1 MPLARAFSL
10 SSILLAA
17 AAFGGLTL
25 GADLS
30 IWMLSLGWAAIALCL
45 AQTLIPPQRAP
56 WLAALRLS
64 PVTWNILLVIA
75 FVAFWIDFL
84 WVSQELLP
92 AGVHF
97 LIVLMVNKL
106 FNLHQR
112 RDFLH
117 LYAVSLM
124 AVLASAAMTVH
135 IWYAPFL
142 LAYLCSGVWT
152 LLLYHLTKER
162 DDRGALT
169 SRTSTGSMQQ
179 IEHIRAR
186 FFWATNVM
194 VAGAVCLT
202 IAIFFIIPRVG
213 IGFLQKG
220 TGDNLRTSGFTEKVD
235 LGVMGSVKQDPS
247 IVMRVELAE
256 GVPPTNGP
264 LYLRGMAYDRYNG
277 TSWTNSLVNR
287 RNLTE
292 KPQGL
297 FTVRADASRS
307 PAPVSPEIE
316 QHILLEA
323 LDISVL
329 FGVPQALTITGDFVT
344 VQSDLMGVMYVPF
357 SPSGRIQYSVRSRA
371 PLVHPADASTTIF
384 HYPEFIRRQYL
395 QLPSLSP
402 AIARLSQDIIR
413 AGRTPHESVLLI
425 KQYLLENYRYSLD
438 MESGRSPHPLEDFLF
453 ARKTG
458 YCEHY
463 ASAMV
468 VMLRSSGIPAR
479 LVTGFLASEWNG
491 FGRYY
496 TVRQRDAHAWVE
508 VYFPNSG
515 WITFDPTPAQAAD
528 STVRWWQS
536 LDSAMDSMRL
546 RWDQF
551 IIQYNAADQLAV
563 IQGVREGGE
572 ALRSRFADG
581 SAIRVKSLMTSIREG
596 LSKVAHA
603 GPGQPIVMVLLIGGG
618 LLLLAVVVKTCGAT
632 RSGRGPHST
641 EQMVAA
647 QWYARMLRLT
657 AARGLHKAPAD
668 TPLEFARHVEEQ
680 WKEGS
685 PHIRRLTQLYC
696 RVRFGQMAISREDRL
711 AAEGLLQ
718 ELGAL
723 KKSRSASEPRL

>member
-25 GADLS
+25 AADLS
-30 IWMLSLGWAAIALCL
+30 VWMLSLGWTALALCL
-45 AQTLIPPQRAP
+45 AQTVVPPPRAP

-64 PVTWNILLVIA
+64 SVTWNILLVIA
-75 FVAFWIDFL
+75 FAAFWIDFL

-92 AGVHF
+92 AGIHF
-97 LIVLMVNKL
+97 LIILMVNKL

-124 AVLASAAMTVH
+124 AVLASAAMTAH

-142 LAYLCSGVWT
+142 LAYLCAGVWT

-162 DDRGALT
+162 DDMAALT
-169 SRTSTGSMQQ
+169 SRFAGTARQQ
-179 IEHIRAR
+179 IEHITGR
-186 FFWATNVM
+186 FFWTTNVM

-202 IAIFFIIPRVG
+202 IGIFFIIPRVG
-213 IGFLQKG
+213 IGFVQKG
-220 TGDNLRTSGFTEKVD
+220 IGDNLRTSGFTEKVD
-235 LGVMGSVKQDPS
+235 LGMMGSVKQDPS

-256 GVPPTNGP
+256 GAPQTNGP
-264 LYLRGMAYDRYNG
+264 LYLRGMTYDRYNG
-277 TSWTNSLVNR
+277 TSWTNNLINR
-287 RNLTE
+287 RSLTE

-297 FTVRADASRS
+297 FTARADAGRS
-307 PAPVSPEIE
+307 PIPASQEVE

-329 FGVPQALTITGDFVT
+329 FAVPQALTIAGDFVT
-344 VQSDLMGVMYVPF
+344 VQSDAAGVLYVPF
-357 SPSGRIQYSVRSRA
+357 PSSGRIQYRVRSRA
-371 PLVHPADASTTIF
+371 PLIHPTDVATAGL
-384 HYPEFIRRQYL
+384 HYPEFIQRQYL
-395 QLPSLSP
+395 QLPALSP
-402 AIARLSQDIIR
+402 AIARLAQDVIR
-413 AGRTPHESVLLI
+413 SGRTPHESVLLI
-425 KQYLLENYRYSLD
+425 KRHLLENYRYSLD

-453 ARKTG
+453 TRKTG

-468 VMLRSSGIPAR
+468 VMLRSIGIPAR
-479 LVTGFLASEWNG
+479 LVTGFLASEWNQ

-528 STVRWWQS
+528 PAVRWWQS

-581 SAIRVKSLMTSIREG
+581 LATRLKSLMNSIREG
-596 LSKVAHA
+596 VSKVAHA
-603 GPGQPIVMVLLIGGG
+603 GPGQSMVMILLIGGG
-618 LLLLAVVVKTCGAT
+618 LLLLAGIVRTFGAV
-632 RSGRGPHST
+632 RSRLGPHST
-641 EQMVAA
+641 EQMIAA

-657 AARGLHKAPAD
+657 AARGLHKAPAH

-696 RVRFGQMAISREDRL
+696 RVRFGQTAISREDL
-711 AAEGLLQ
+711 EAAEGSL
-718 ELGAL
+718 EAL
-723 KKSRSASEPRL
+723 RTGKNNHP